1 MKQKSAVILFLF
13 LTLILIVV
21 YCMEREPHKFSQAE
35 CQSCHITDTSGN
47 IVKDMLTA
55 PLVTLCE
62 RCHAKIFSEGYL
74 HPVNVRP
81 RNVRVPAGFPLSR
94 YGEIT
99 CSTCHDIHSS
109 YLTPYG
115 TPSHFLRQYETGS
128 KFCEACHSGASLKLG
143 HAEVMDEAHFQT
155 KYVEISSSQLIDPI
169 SSKCVSCHDGAYAS
183 SISIRAGTWSHSS
196 ELMTND
202 EGTHPIGTD
211 YESARLSRG
220 KKTDLRPIDL
230 VDRRIQFFDGKVG
243 CGSCHDPYSNTEKDL
258 VMSDKNS
265 QLCLSCHMVGK

>member
-1 MKQKSAVILFLF
+1 
-13 LTLILIVV
+13 
-21 YCMEREPHKFSQAE
+21 ME
-35 CQSCHITDTSGN
+35 
-47 IVKDMLTA
+47 
-55 PLVTLCE
+55 
-62 RCHAKIFSEGYL
+62 
-74 HPVNVRP
+74 
-81 RNVRVPAGFPLSR
+81 
-94 YGEIT
+94 
-99 CSTCHDIHSS
+99 
-109 YLTPYG
+109 
-115 TPSHFLRQYETGS
+115 
-128 KFCEACHSGASLKLG
+128 
-143 HAEVMDEAHFQT
+143 EAHFQT

-243 CGSCHDPYSNTEKDL
+243 CGSCHDPYSNTEKNL